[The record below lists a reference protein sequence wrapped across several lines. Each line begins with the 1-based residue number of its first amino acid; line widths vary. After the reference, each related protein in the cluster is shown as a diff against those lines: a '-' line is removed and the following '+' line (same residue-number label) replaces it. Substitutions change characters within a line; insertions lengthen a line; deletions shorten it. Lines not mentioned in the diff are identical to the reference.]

1 MRRTPLRPGPAL
13 RLAELPVHISGLR
26 LMERCHEGV
35 QMRCQHR
42 VPLPECCPISHNPLA
57 GSALT
62 LTYRPRQWVLEV
74 YGLRTLVG
82 RFRGGFPGVGPYP
95 PERNMEGMIQLLA
108 QMSADAVGVPVHA
121 RADLV
126 LDTGGMV
133 LTAYARP
140 CDV

>member
-1 MRRTPLRPGPAL
+1 
-13 RLAELPVHISGLR
+13 
-26 LMERCHEGV
+26 
-35 QMRCQHR
+35 
-42 VPLPECCPISHNPLA
+42 
-57 GSALT
+57 
-62 LTYRPRQWVLEV
+62 
-74 YGLRTLVG
+74 
-82 RFRGGFPGVGPYP
+82 
-95 PERNMEGMIQLLA
+95 MEGMIQLLA